1 MTSQS
6 VGIPSPSSPGR
17 GNLCCFSEKEWLDFR
32 LQSLEVVVP
41 PKVKSASKDACSV
54 RNSTAPRFTQNE
66 RVQMGMGQVTW
77 YSWHWMMSRWSSVN
91 LCWAPKNDQN
101 LHFCGQVD
109 NIPGR
114 IFGQYHLFA
123 VWNLGIS
130 GYPIKNMAVF
140 KGKIRSD

>member
-54 RNSTAPRFTQNE
+54 RNSQP
-66 RVQMGMGQVTW
+66 QVL
-77 YSWHWMMSRWSSVN
+77 HRMKGFRW
-91 LCWAPKNDQN
+91 
-101 LHFCGQVD
+101 
-109 NIPGR
+109 
-114 IFGQYHLFA
+114 
-123 VWNLGIS
+123 VWVKSLDTPDIG
-130 GYPIKNMAVF
+130 
-140 KGKIRSD
+140 